1 MFNKRFFDDFIRKIK
16 DCISVECTSSLC
28 KIHKDIST
36 YHISNGR
43 IEGLKESL
51 KILEDLKK
59 EYESPEKDPELLAN
73 YNPYKK

>member
-1 MFNKRFFDDFIRKIK
+1 MFSKRFYDDLKRKISA
-16 DCISVECTSSLC
+16 CISHECTSSLC

-36 YHISNGR
+36 YLVSNGR
-43 IEGLKESL
+43 IEGLQESL